1 MQLFNKGVWIELF
14 PQKYAH
20 FIEGSN
26 MLNFSENRYITL
38 MLRLIHTIY
47 MFSDMQSHLITFEFN
62 FGGVIWSQY
71 GF

>member
-1 MQLFNKGVWIELF
+1 MF
-14 PQKYAH
+14 
-20 FIEGSN
+20 
-26 MLNFSENRYITL
+26 
-38 MLRLIHTIY
+38 RLIHTVY